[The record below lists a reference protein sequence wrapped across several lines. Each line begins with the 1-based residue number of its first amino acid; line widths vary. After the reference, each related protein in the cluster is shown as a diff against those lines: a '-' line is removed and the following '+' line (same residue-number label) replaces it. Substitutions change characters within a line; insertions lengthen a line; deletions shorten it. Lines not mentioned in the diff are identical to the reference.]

1 VCVTH
6 DTCVQR
12 SFARAPASA
21 LRRRFTLWLQAEL
34 RAKQEEDERE
44 KQAALAEMKKLTD
57 KIFLEGYARQ
67 ASLAELR
74 AREDRIAHQI
84 ALLKQ
89 SQSRFEQAS
98 PSNAAASSPAAAAND
113 VADVPRCVEAIKML
127 QAKHHGG
134 ANEVVLVSRLG
145 LAINPKVTQP
155 PPHHPPPL
163 DSRSRSTASRVFFS
177 RTRR

>member
-1 VCVTH
+1 
-6 DTCVQR
+6 
-12 SFARAPASA
+12 
-21 LRRRFTLWLQAEL
+21 LQAEL

-44 KQAALAEMKKLTD
+44 KQAAVAEMKKLTD

-67 ASLAELR
+67 ASLAELK

-89 SQSRFEQAS
+89 SESRFEQAS

-145 LAINPKVTQP
+145 LAINPKIDGLKSFLLA
-155 PPHHPPPL
+155 HPQHFVVSIDDGPTP
-163 DSRSRSTASRVFFS
+163 SSKATVASVKLK
-177 RTRR
+177 